1 MCQHPFLVQKL
12 FIDRQSRERIIRIK
26 TELVSN
32 QATQSE
38 DSGFLYSIELSPKI
52 GVGREISHGQ
62 LRTLEV
68 SAQRKNTQMNFGG
81 AELSRGQSVEAEL
94 NGITG
99 DEFFSQIG
107 GARFRCFSGRR
118 QRLLASS
125 LVINNPNVSPG
136 QLRIVWLLLGEDE
149 IDPTADSKFVPIV
162 QGKELGRFQFPLRRH
177 SWPGIRCS
185 QLAREQIS
193 QRKSV
198 TPSRAPPIG
207 HSSAGDGT
215 KIDNRFSKPLR
226 SASNP
231 FAHLVCRLLLEKKKG
246 RCGTPICRP
255 S

>member
-12 FIDRQSRERIIRIK
+12 FIDRQGRERIIRIK

-68 SAQRKNTQMNFGG
+68 SAQRKNTQVNFGG
-81 AELSRGQSVEAEL
+81 AELARGQSVEAEL
-94 NGITG
+94 NGITA

-118 QRLLASS
+118 EGLLASS

-136 QLRIVWLLLGEDE
+136 ELRIVRLSLGEDE
-149 IDPTADSKFVPIV
+149 IDPAADSKFVPIV
-162 QGKELGRFQFPLRRH
+162 QRKKLSRLQFPLRRH
-177 SWPGIRCS
+177 SWPGIRFR
-185 QLAREQIS
+185 QLLG
-193 QRKSV
+193 RKSASARALLQRELHQSG
-198 TPSRAPPIG
+198 TAPPE
-207 HSSAGDGT
+207 AAQ
-215 KIDNRFSKPLR
+215 R
-226 SASNP
+226 STNA
-231 FAHLVCRLLLEKKKG
+231 FRKLCAAR
-246 RCGTPICRP
+246 
-255 S
+255 